1 MGATDKLMILIGYPS
16 GEDGFDPGQEIFKKI
31 ACSRLTEFLL
41 FWTMPAMGSQK
52 AAEDSQN
59 KEDINE
65 SHGHSCLSFPA
76 LVTIHS

>member
-1 MGATDKLMILIGYPS
+1 MALI
-16 GEDGFDPGQEIFKKI
+16 PGRKFLKKI

-65 SHGHSCLSFPA
+65 SHGLSFSFPA